1 MCFPHLMADLSTL
14 ENEVFDKDLAKLA
27 ESVGDFI
34 RYWGFRRI
42 HGQIW
47 TLLFLKNQAISPTEI
62 AKSLGVSKSLI
73 SSALVELEDYKL
85 ILPFDDETNGNR
97 KTKFFKAES
106 DVIKIIQEILKTRE
120 LKMITDVKKNIE
132 GLKKKGARVDPDRL
146 ECLEVWTAIAQTSVA
161 GIAELEGFE
170 DALPSG

>member
-1 MCFPHLMADLSTL
+1 MINSGTYD
-14 ENEVFDKDLAKLA
+14 NELFNKDLAKLA
-27 ESVGDFI
+27 DSVGDFI

-73 SSALVELEDYKL
+73 SSAINELEEHGL
-85 ILPFDDETNGNR
+85 IMPFNNDVSGNR

-106 DVIKIIQEILKTRE
+106 DVIKIIQNILKTRE
-120 LKMITDVKKNIE
+120 LKLITDVKKNIDNV
-132 GLKKKGARVDPDRL
+132 KKTGSPIDPERL
-146 ECLEVWTAIAQTSVA
+146 ERLELWTTIAQTSVA
-161 GIAELEGFE
+161 GITEVDGFE
-170 DALPSG
+170 EAMILG